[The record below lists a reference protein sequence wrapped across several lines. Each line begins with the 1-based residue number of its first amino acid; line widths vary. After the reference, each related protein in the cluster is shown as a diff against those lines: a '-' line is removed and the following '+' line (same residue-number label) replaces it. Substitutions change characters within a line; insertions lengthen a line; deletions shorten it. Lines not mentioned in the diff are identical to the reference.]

1 MPNYTGGDQL
11 PQLLTDNTERNG
23 RINGTDSMLPDYG
36 EDPVDLRA
44 NNMGYPVD
52 NVDIPNVMARNGA
65 DKGNTLVRAEFFI
78 CGDVFDTS
86 EVTRLIGVEPDE
98 VNIKGTITGTRK
110 RPSAET
116 SWGIFTNKE
125 NSLDV
130 NVQTEELL
138 KLLINKIDLLLMI
151 KERYNVS
158 FILSL
163 VIEVSNRELPAIYW
177 SPETNRFLGR
187 IGAESSIDLYYYI

>member
-1 MPNYTGGDQL
+1 
-11 PQLLTDNTERNG
+11 
-23 RINGTDSMLPDYG
+23 
-36 EDPVDLRA
+36 
-44 NNMGYPVD
+44 
-52 NVDIPNVMARNGA
+52 MARNGA
-65 DKGNTLVRAEFFI
+65 DRSQKYSSNWATIVLDETIKKLAGENPNINVIDKVNTLVRAEFFI
-78 CGDVFDTS
+78 CGDVFDTN

-98 VNIKGTITGTRK
+98 VNIKGTITGTSK

-130 NVQTEELL
+130 NVQTEKLL

-187 IGAESSIDLYYYI
+187 IGAESSIDLYYYS

>member
-1 MPNYTGGDQL
+1 MT
-11 PQLLTDNTERNG
+11 
-23 RINGTDSMLPDYG
+23 S
-36 EDPVDLRA
+36 
-44 NNMGYPVD
+44 
-52 NVDIPNVMARNGA
+52 NGA
-65 DKGNTLVRAEFFI
+65 DLDETIKKLAGENPNINVTDKGNTLVRAEFFI

-86 EVTRLIGVEPDE
+86 EVTRLTGIEPDE

-110 RPSAET
+110 RPSVET

-130 NVQTEELL
+130 NVQTEKLL

-151 KERYNVS
+151 KEKYNVS

-177 SPETNRFLGR
+177 PPETNRFLGR
-187 IGAESSIDLYYYI
+187 IGAESSIDLYYYS